1 MTAGAPDQAELSE
14 MNPPVTMVADGG
26 EIAAERDRQTG
37 VKGNSVGKPSWFHVR
52 PGAQRA
58 HR

>member
-1 MTAGAPDQAELSE
+1 